1 MPFGYRKKGEEEEEE
16 QRRLRPIATNVTDK
30 EDLEEINKIS
40 NMLNPNEEVFVV
52 ARQSRLK
59 PGGSKFTPNIVYA
72 TDRRIIIRDPRMLGL
87 REEVVDIPY
96 DLISS
101 VRLDKGVFSSS
112 VIFTAPGLRSSG
124 RLGLIEKMAGTE
136 FSPNEDAV
144 ITAIQKDKA
153 EDLVEVIRNGMD
165 RQREVYQ
172 QQQPQR
178 INVST
183 NNNNN
188 NNDNSPTISIA
199 DELTKLAKLKEQGV
213 ISESEFQQM
222 KQDLLKKT

>member
-1 MPFGYRKKGEEEEEE
+1 MPFGFRKKGEEEEE
-16 QRRLRPIATNVTDK
+16 QRRRRAIATNVTGK

-40 NMLNPNEEVFVV
+40 NMLNANEEVFVV

-72 TDRRIIIRDPRMLGL
+72 TDRRIIIRDPSMLGL

-124 RLGLIEKMAGTE
+124 RLGLIEKMAGNE

-144 ITAIQKDKA
+144 ITAIPKDKA
-153 EDLVEVIRNGMD
+153 ENLVEVIRNGMD
-165 RQREVYQ
+165 RQKEVYQ

-178 INVST
+178 VDVST
-183 NNNNN
+183 NNNNS
-188 NNDNSPTISIA
+188 DNSPTMSIA

-222 KQDLLKKT
+222 KQDLLKKM

>member
-1 MPFGYRKKGEEEEEE
+1 
-16 QRRLRPIATNVTDK
+16 
-30 EDLEEINKIS
+30 
-40 NMLNPNEEVFVV
+40 MLNANEEVFVV

-72 TDRRIIIRDPRMLGL
+72 TDRRIIMRDPSMLGL

-101 VRLDKGVFSSS
+101 IRLDKGVFSSS
-112 VIFTAPGLRSSG
+112 VIFTAPGLRSMG
-124 RLGLIEKMAGTE
+124 RLRLIEKMSGTE
-136 FSPNEDAV
+136 FDSTNNEDAV
-144 ITAIQKDKA
+144 ITAIPKDKA

-165 RQREVYQ
+165 RQREVYH

-178 INVST
+178 VDVST
-183 NNNNN
+183 NNNN
-188 NNDNSPTISIA
+188 NNDNSPTMSIA

-213 ISESEFQQM
+213 LSESEFQQM
-222 KQDLLKKT
+222 KQDLLKNR

>member
-1 MPFGYRKKGEEEEEE
+1 MPFGYRKKGEEEEE
-16 QRRLRPIATNVTDK
+16 QGRRRRAIATNVTDK

-40 NMLNPNEEVFVV
+40 NMLNANEEVFVV

-112 VIFTAPGLRSSG
+112 VIFTAPGLRSTG
-124 RLGLIEKMAGTE
+124 RLGLIEKMSGTE
-136 FSPNEDAV
+136 FGPNEDAV
-144 ITAIQKDKA
+144 ITAIPKDKA

-165 RQREVYQ
+165 RQREVYH

-178 INVST
+178 IDVST
-183 NNNNN
+183 NNN

>member
-1 MPFGYRKKGEEEEEE
+1 
-16 QRRLRPIATNVTDK
+16 
-30 EDLEEINKIS
+30 
-40 NMLNPNEEVFVV
+40 
-52 ARQSRLK
+52 
-59 PGGSKFTPNIVYA
+59 
-72 TDRRIIIRDPRMLGL
+72 
-87 REEVVDIPY
+87 
-96 DLISS
+96 
-101 VRLDKGVFSSS
+101 
-112 VIFTAPGLRSSG
+112 
-124 RLGLIEKMAGTE
+124 MAGTE

-144 ITAIQKDKA
+144 ITAIPKDKA

-172 QQQPQR
+172 QQQPQP
-178 INVST
+178 IHVST
-183 NNNNN
+183 NNN

>member
-1 MPFGYRKKGEEEEEE
+1 MPFGYRKKGEEEEE
-16 QRRLRPIATNVTDK
+16 QGRRRRAIATNVTDK

-40 NMLNPNEEVFVV
+40 NMLNANEEVFVV

-112 VIFTAPGLRSSG
+112 VIFTAPGLRSTG
-124 RLGLIEKMAGTE
+124 RLGLIEKMSGTE

-144 ITAIQKDKA
+144 ITAIPKDKA

-165 RQREVYQ
+165 RQREVYH

-178 INVST
+178 IDVST
-183 NNNNN
+183 NNNN